1 MRWFNKLFKR
11 KKMQQEELY
20 EEEGNWEEDILK
32 RENINI
38 NDEAEREKYV
48 RSCLEQIAE
57 ASREMDELTSE
68 YNMVTSYLTDMEEVE
83 ALPRE
88 EKQLIAER
96 AEKVVNLIGE
106 QKRYQRNPSRM
117 ADRDFKH
124 MERIQTEMP
133 EGYVSLKECEEYH
146 ELVKDDLMRLS
157 GERHAYYYRKN
168 ELHVMIENTRG
179 MAVVTIIAM
188 FTICII
194 LLILQMSLDMNVK
207 LGYLFTVG
215 AGAFGLTFFYIKHM
229 DAVKELKKVE
239 HGINKLILLQNKVKI
254 RYVNNTNLLDY
265 LYVKYGVQSAARLKE
280 LWDLFIV
287 EREER
292 AKVER
297 ANEEL
302 DFYSDGLISLLG
314 KYHIKD
320 PSVWIRQADALLDNK
335 EMVEIRHN
343 LIVRRQQLRKQM
355 EYNKDIAN
363 SAQAEVK
370 DLVTSYPKYA
380 QKILA
385 IVSEY

>member
-1 MRWFNKLFKR
+1 MKWLNKLFKR
-11 KKMQQEELY
+11 KKVQQEEIS
-20 EEEGNWEEDILK
+20 ENEGNWEEGVLK

-38 NDEAEREKYV
+38 DDEAERDKYV

-57 ASREMDELTSE
+57 ASKEMDELTSE

-83 ALPRE
+83 ALPKE

-96 AEKVVNLIGE
+96 AEKVVNLLGE
-106 QKRYQRNPSRM
+106 QKRFQRSPSRM

-124 MERIQTEMP
+124 MERIQEDMP
-133 EGYVSLKECEEYH
+133 DGYNKLKECEDYH
-146 ELVKDDLMRLS
+146 ELVKDDLVRLS

-194 LLILQMSLDMNVK
+194 LLILQMSLSMNVK

-215 AGAFGLTFFYIKHM
+215 AGALALTYFYIKHT

-239 HGINKLILLQNKVKI
+239 FGINKLILLQNKVKI

-265 LYVKYGVQSAARLKE
+265 LYMKYGVQSAIRLKE

-292 AKVER
+292 AKIEK
-297 ANEEL
+297 ANEDL
-302 DFYSDGLISLLG
+302 DFYSGGLISLLS

-380 QKILA
+380 QEILA

>member
-1 MRWFNKLFKR
+1 MKWLDKLFKR
-11 KKMQQEELY
+11 KKVKQEALCEN
-20 EEEGNWEEDILK
+20 EGDWEESVLK

-38 NDEAEREKYV
+38 DDAGERDKYV
-48 RSCLEQIAE
+48 HSCLKQIEE
-57 ASREMDELTSE
+57 ASKEMDELTAE

-83 ALPRE
+83 ALPEE
-88 EKQLIAER
+88 EKKVIAER

-106 QKRYQRNPSRM
+106 QKRFRRNASRM
-117 ADRDFKH
+117 SDNEFKH
-124 MERIQTEMP
+124 MERMQDDMP
-133 EGYVSLKECEEYH
+133 EGYDKLKECEDYH
-146 ELVKDDLMRLS
+146 VLVKDDLVRLS
-157 GERHAYYYRKN
+157 GERHAFYYRKN
-168 ELHVMIENTRG
+168 EMHVMIENTKG
-179 MAVVTIIAM
+179 MAVVSLIAM

-194 LLILQMSLDMNVK
+194 LIILQMSLGMNVK
-207 LGYLFTVG
+207 LGYLLTVG
-215 AGAFGLTFFYIKHM
+215 VGAFALTFLFVKHA

-239 HGINKLILLQNKVKI
+239 SGINKLILLQNRVKI

-265 LYVKYGVQSAARLKE
+265 LYMKYGVQSAIILKE

-292 AKVER
+292 AKIEK
-297 ANEEL
+297 ANEDL
-302 DFYSDGLISLLG
+302 DFYSGGLISLLS

-343 LIVRRQQLRKQM
+343 LILRRQKLRKQM
-355 EYNKDIAN
+355 EYNKEIAN
-363 SAQAEVK
+363 SAQSEVK

-380 QKILA
+380 KEILA